1 MAAIDLTSTV
11 PGAVLREMRDAAGL
25 SLIVMAD
32 RGGCPRQHLAR
43 VDHRTCLPVSNIF
56 IR

>member
-1 MAAIDLTSTV
+1 MAATDLTSTV

-32 RGGCPRQHLAR
+32 RGGCPGQHLAR
-43 VDHRTCLPVSNIF
+43 VGHRTCLPVSNIF